1 MVAVIL
7 SLIIQQECTHDLFL
21 TMSWGGAV
29 GMGWQ
34 WQMGMGWVGFLFSSE
49 NRNTTTYSLLLI
61 LFAVHHLA
69 TTKED
74 YLSGR

>member
-1 MVAVIL
+1 MVAVIS
-7 SLIIQQECTHDLFL
+7 SLVIQQECTHNLFL

-29 GMGWQ
+29 GAGLGHMEGL
-34 WQMGMGWVGFLFSSE
+34 GKRFPFSSE
-49 NRNTTTYSLLLI
+49 NINTTTYSLLLI

-69 TTKED
+69 TMKGD